1 MLLLVSDLLIYIPY
15 RNESAVIFQNVSD
28 ECDVSG
34 VFDARDVSIHV
45 MYQCM

>member
-34 VFDARDVSIHV
+34 VSIRV
-45 MYQCM
+45 MYQYV